1 MGKRL
6 DSKENLRLG
15 KLWTSLEAPDYG
27 RADVVRKSSGRRHM
41 DMDAL
46 QEAVD
51 KPTLASAFRRR
62 LGGHSDS
69 KDELRVKATSI
80 LSVLV
85 REQGVS

>member
-6 DSKENLRLG
+6 DLNDHLRLG
-15 KLWTSLEAPDYG
+15 KLWISREAPHYV
-27 RADVVRKSSGRRHM
+27 RADLVRKSSGRRHM

-51 KPTLASAFRRR
+51 KPTSANAFRRR
-62 LGGHSDS
+62 LGGHFDS

-80 LSVLV
+80 LSLLV
-85 REQGVS
+85 REPGVS